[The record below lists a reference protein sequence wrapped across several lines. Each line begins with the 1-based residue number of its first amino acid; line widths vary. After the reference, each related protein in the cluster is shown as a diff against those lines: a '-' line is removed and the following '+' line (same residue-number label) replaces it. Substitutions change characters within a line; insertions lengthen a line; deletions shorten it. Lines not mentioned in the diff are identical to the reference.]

1 MAKTLHGGTII
12 SREYKTGTF
21 LYFRKYKDRKIY
33 STGLIDTPKNRKILE
48 RMLEKAY
55 LDYLNKT
62 SQVIPE
68 ILPKI
73 TYTIGEL
80 WQIYKDKFL
89 ASKEKKTQK
98 SYELSYKQLITNND
112 IDPELIINIRNSQ
125 VNYLYEHISNNIAL
139 SNQSNNSINL
149 KLRSVQ
155 AFLNWLLNNGYLE
168 HKIDLRK
175 LKRETQKKE
184 IHAYSENTLEQIEK
198 LLQKQDREFF
208 LLLQLQANLGLRIK
222 ESLELMWEQ
231 VDFEKNKIIMPN
243 KIKKNQ
249 SDYLPITGKVKEI
262 LLELKEISEKRFLE
276 TKKAK
281 LFRWHHESSSRLNK
295 KFNKLLETANLK
307 VDGVSFHGFR
317 KMFMNK
323 VSKKNVNVIQF
334 MQLSRIRDLKTAQN
348 HYLQNDID
356 KMIEILE
363 N

>member
-68 ILPKI
+68 TLPKI

-175 LKRETQKKE
+175 LKREMQKKE
-184 IHAYSENTLEQIEK
+184 IHAYSENTLEEIEK

-222 ESLELMWEQ
+222 ESLQLMWEQ
-231 VDFEKNKIIMPN
+231 VDFDKNKIIMPN

-262 LLELKEISEKRFLE
+262 LVELKEISEKRFLE

-281 LFRWHHESSSRLNK
+281 LFRCN
-295 KFNKLLETANLK
+295 
-307 VDGVSFHGFR
+307 
-317 KMFMNK
+317 
-323 VSKKNVNVIQF
+323 
-334 MQLSRIRDLKTAQN
+334 
-348 HYLQNDID
+348 
-356 KMIEILE
+356 
-363 N
+363 